1 MRRFPLVWVAGVFLG
16 LWLAGC
22 GASVLPAVH
31 SEAERLTLARRLMQ
45 QHHYANAIDLLKGYI
60 DTNAGSADI
69 DAAIYLL
76 GECYLRT
83 KDWALASTE
92 FERLLRDYPESDS
105 GGAASFGLGD
115 ALFGQA
121 RGPDFDQEETTKAVA
136 QWQSY
141 LETYPGHWL
150 NEEARRRIAL
160 ARSRLA
166 TKIVNEGNLYLKLK
180 LPGPAIVYFSKVVQ
194 EYSDTPPLG
203 EALIGMAR
211 AKAMSGKRSEAIQS
225 LKELEAQFPGKPIAD
240 RAARERARLE
250 RN

>member
-1 MRRFPLVWVAGVFLG
+1 MA
-16 LWLAGC
+16 
-22 GASVLPAVH
+22 
-31 SEAERLTLARRLMQ
+31 LARRLMEQ
-45 QHHYANAIDLLKGYI
+45 RHYTNAIDLLKTYI

-76 GECYLRT
+76 GQCYLRT
-83 KDWALASTE
+83 KEWASASAE

-105 GGAASFGLGD
+105 SGAGSFALGD

-121 RGPDFDQEETTKAVA
+121 RGPDFDQEETTKAVT

-141 LETYPGHWL
+141 LDKYPGHWL
-150 NEEARRRIAL
+150 NDEARRRIAL

-166 TKIVNEGNLYLKLK
+166 TKLVNAGNLYLKLK

-194 EYSDTPPLG
+194 EYSDSPQLG
-203 EALIGMAR
+203 EALIGLAR
-211 AKAMSGKRSEAIQS
+211 AKAMSGKRDEAIQS
-225 LKELEAQFPGKPIAD
+225 LKELEAQFPGKPIAGQ
-240 RAARERARLE
+240 AARERARLE

>member
-1 MRRFPLVWVAGVFLG
+1 VRRFSLVWVAGALLA

-31 SEAERLTLARRLMQ
+31 SEAERLALARRLMQ
-45 QHHYANAIDLLKGYI
+45 QHHYANAVELLKGYI

-69 DAAIYLL
+69 DTAIDLL

-83 KDWALASTE
+83 KDWASASTE

-105 GGAASFGLGD
+105 GGAASFGLGE

-121 RGPDFDQEETTKAVA
+121 RGPDFDQDETSKAVA

-141 LETYPGHWL
+141 LEKYPGHWL

-166 TKIVNEGNLYLKLK
+166 TKLVNAANLYLKLK
-180 LPGPAIVYFSKVVQ
+180 LPGPASVYFSKVIQ
-194 EYSDTPPLG
+194 EYSDTPLLG
-203 EALIGMAR
+203 EALIGLAR
-211 AKAMSGKRSEAIQS
+211 TKAMSGKRAEAIQS

>member
-121 RGPDFDQEETTKAVA
+121 RGPDFDQEETTKGSPSGSRTWRGTRVTGSTRRPAGGSRSPA
-136 QWQSY
+136 
-141 LETYPGHWL
+141 PGS
-150 NEEARRRIAL
+150 RP
-160 ARSRLA
+160 RS
-166 TKIVNEGNLYLKLK
+166 
-180 LPGPAIVYFSKVVQ
+180 
-194 EYSDTPPLG
+194 
-203 EALIGMAR
+203 
-211 AKAMSGKRSEAIQS
+211 
-225 LKELEAQFPGKPIAD
+225 
-240 RAARERARLE
+240 
-250 RN
+250 